1 LSGLLVAGLLII
13 ALLLVQLGGQA
24 QPLSPHRPLDVDQ
37 NLPLPEVG
45 QASTVFSLTAL
56 FGAYF
61 GIYLFLGLPALAG
74 VASGTVAA
82 LFLIRHWIRKQQV
95 SSFEEFLTN
104 IFAGRRNGHAF
115 ALIVGTAQ
123 CAYAASELLI
133 LRQISILA
141 LGMRAEHATVT
152 AVATGII
159 GYFYV
164 LFGGY
169 MAVYRTDIMQFGLVA
184 LMSLI
189 CAAFFISSGIPGI
202 QPPPLWPRPGY
213 WTITGVIASDSW
225 IRLAYHFVVGAA
237 MGLGLLAA
245 APDAWKRVFVITTL
259 RRPTV
264 GRFAIFVMV
273 GAAPFL
279 ALLPMGFVMPYIP
292 DGAMSTRQIFAGFP
306 SNNLLFVTL
315 SLGLIA
321 SFLSAHNS
329 AILAAVHVGLIFRR
343 SQHRVRAELPRFHW
357 LMACALVVQFFLF
370 SALLQFD
377 NPYLL
382 GNLLLGPFA
391 IVAAIQ
397 IGTDARPNRLPPD
410 TVIWVTAI
418 GFAVWIAYFAATIGI
433 PLSPTTYEA
442 NTVPGGVLISLVI
455 LCLCRV
461 LAVRAND
468 A

>member
-1 LSGLLVAGLLII
+1 LSGLLVAGLLIA
-13 ALLLVQLGGQA
+13 ALLLVHVSSQA
-24 QPLSPHRPLDVDQ
+24 QPLSRSRPLDVDKD
-37 NLPLPEVG
+37 LPLPEVG

-82 LFLIRHWIRKQQV
+82 LFLIRHWVQKQQV
-95 SSFEEFLTN
+95 ASFEEFLTN
-104 IFAGRRNGHAF
+104 MFAGSRNGHAF
-115 ALIVGTAQ
+115 ALIVGSAQ

-169 MAVYRTDIMQFGLVA
+169 MAVYRTDIMQFGLVV

-189 CAAFFISSGIPGI
+189 CAAVFISSGVAGT
-202 QPPPLWPRPGY
+202 QPPPIWPRPGY

-225 IRLAYHFVVGAA
+225 ILLSYHFVLGAA

-279 ALLPMGFVMPYIP
+279 ALFPMGFVMPYIP
-292 DGAMSTRQIFAGFP
+292 DGAMSTRQIFAAFP
-306 SNNLLFVTL
+306 SNNLLFVSL

-329 AILAAVHVGLIFRR
+329 ALLAAVHVGLIFRR
-343 SQHRVRAELPRFHW
+343 SQHQVKTELPRFHW
-357 LMACALVVQFFLF
+357 LMACVLVIQFFLF
-370 SALLQFD
+370 SALLSFD

-391 IVAAIQ
+391 IIAAIQ
-397 IGTDARPNRLPPD
+397 IGTDARPDRLP
-410 TVIWVTAI
+410 TNFVMWITAV
-418 GFAVWIAYFAATIGI
+418 GFAFWIAYFAATIGF
-433 PLSPTTYEA
+433 PVSPTTYEV
-442 NTVPGGVLISLVI
+442 NTVPGGVLISLI
-455 LCLCRV
+455 IMCLCRA
-461 LAVRAND
+461 LTARANN